1 MIRNSTKSDRILMA
15 FIYACIGMMAIA
27 CFYPFWDLTVLS
39 FKDPVLAYKGG
50 FNLIPTSFN
59 LVAYRRILSSPE
71 VWSAAY
77 NSVWR
82 VVVGTSL
89 TVMLTTLVSY
99 PLSKRNEFPGYKFW
113 MTFIII
119 TMYFGGGLIPT
130 YITYRSLHLI
140 DNRLVL
146 VLPGAISA
154 YNVIMVRNFLR
165 SIPKSLEESARI
177 DGASEFRVWLNIVL
191 PLSLPIMATIALWTA
206 VAHWNAY
213 FDVLMY
219 ITDRK
224 KYVLQ
229 IVFRRMLIDNE
240 INMFITSDVT
250 QRMKGIQTNVVSPPG
265 EQVKAAF
272 TIVCTVPILVV
283 YPFAQKYFIKGIIVG
298 AVKG

>member
-1 MIRNSTKSDRILMA
+1 MIRNSHASDRILMIVTYICVT
-15 FIYACIGMMAIA
+15 FMAVA
-27 CFYPFWDLTVLS
+27 CFYPFWDLFVLS
-39 FKDPVLAYKGG
+39 IKDPVLAYKGG

-59 LVAYRRILSSPE
+59 LIAYRRILSSPE
-71 VWSAAY
+71 VWNAAY

-82 VVVGTSL
+82 VVVGTGL
-89 TVMLTTLVSY
+89 TVVLTTLVAY

-130 YITYRSLHLI
+130 YITYRSLNLI

-146 VLPGAISA
+146 VIPGAISA

-165 SIPKSLEESARI
+165 SIPKSLEESARM
-177 DGASEFRVWLNIVL
+177 DGASDFRVWLNIVM

-219 ITDRK
+219 ITSRS

-229 IVFRRMLIDNE
+229 IVFRRMLRDNE
-240 INMFITSDVT
+240 INMFITSDVS
-250 QRMKGIQTNVVSPPG
+250 QKIKGLDVTTVSPPG

-272 TIVCTVPILVV
+272 TIVCTVPILAV